1 MAPPRRQDIPNV
13 PPTTTPVVDNG
24 TIEFGAGDLAAAVR
38 LDPSFLTQFQNG
50 VTLSEKDGIK
60 AIRNRM
66 GDSIRLEQWSL
77 DDDKYTKNSTTT
89 GQDGDGDFVAQFI
102 FKALPE
108 SLRSAEALA
117 ALDLRPYLTQLIGKP
132 LLRVRHTDGYEVKE
146 KIVFDFQRNA
156 TQLDKTI
163 GDTIR
168 SGLPSTMTEDQ
179 KNVYVQQAIKF
190 DATRAGMNPAIN
202 PTVAEGKAKGGFD
215 ATKVNTVAD
224 IQASFPI
231 DELRA
236 MVATGQMKYEDLI
249 QQENAAKDQLGGG
262 YFPISVDGPDATQH
276 VRTSSP
282 TSPTPGTDTNPLR
295 PGRTVGAM
303 EALNMLTTMT
313 PKEITNLQRK
323 MAAAGYFDR
332 TTSGST
338 WVEGE
343 WNDPATTEAWRLLV
357 TDAVVENKSV
367 PTMLSE
373 RNRDYRDKIGQARLK
388 NLVQTD
394 PNYEA
399 QIANEWARQRVGR
412 DLTQEELAGLHQH
425 LEELKVGR
433 SRYLAGSENG
443 SVDGPLPN
451 AMGFTQSD
459 INLNVDQQ
467 TFALLNQEAATSR
480 NLGIRKMLGG

>member
-1 MAPPRRQDIPNV
+1 
-13 PPTTTPVVDNG
+13 
-24 TIEFGAGDLAAAVR
+24 
-38 LDPSFLTQFQNG
+38 
-50 VTLSEKDGIK
+50 
-60 AIRNRM
+60 
-66 GDSIRLEQWSL
+66 
-77 DDDKYTKNSTTT
+77 
-89 GQDGDGDFVAQFI
+89 
-102 FKALPE
+102 
-108 SLRSAEALA
+108 
-117 ALDLRPYLTQLIGKP
+117 
-132 LLRVRHTDGYEVKE
+132 
-146 KIVFDFQRNA
+146 
-156 TQLDKTI
+156 
-163 GDTIR
+163 
-168 SGLPSTMTEDQ
+168 
-179 KNVYVQQAIKF
+179 
-190 DATRAGMNPAIN
+190 
-202 PTVAEGKAKGGFD
+202 
-215 ATKVNTVAD
+215 
-224 IQASFPI
+224 
-231 DELRA
+231 
-236 MVATGQMKYEDLI
+236 
-249 QQENAAKDQLGGG
+249 
-262 YFPISVDGPDATQH
+262 
-276 VRTSSP
+276 
-282 TSPTPGTDTNPLR
+282 
-295 PGRTVGAM
+295 
-303 EALNMLTTMT
+303 MLTTMT